1 VPGIGR
7 LFTFEFSNADSRA
20 IAVRHGENACRKIAR
35 LKVSQDML
43 ERMPE
48 RVPSFHRQRSSD
60 PLFPS
65 LAV

>member
-7 LFTFEFSNADSRA
+7 LFAFEFSNANSSA
-20 IAVRHGENACRKIAR
+20 IAVRHGENASRKIAR
-35 LKVSQDML
+35 LKVSQDRS
-43 ERMPE
+43 ERLLKGALP
-48 RVPSFHRQRSSD
+48 FHRQLSSD